1 MISILTLSFG
11 PEARNFSTSYNGEYD
26 IYDISIPNAY
36 GILDKESKALNS
48 AVATLK
54 DGLYTIYLSSKEN
67 VTTIEGMAD
76 ADIVIEM
83 PEVFMNDGTKGFSG
97 IEDNAKVSITYNGKK
112 YNQASCGSKNDGAN
126 AIGGN
131 VKASIADG
139 NISIDFNI
147 YSIYSLG
154 NASMTGHFGGKV
166 TIVE

>member
-1 MISILTLSFG
+1 MVYD
-11 PEARNFSTSYNGEYD
+11 RVSYAED
-26 IYDISIPNAY
+26 PIIREKI
-36 GILDKESKALNS
+36 
-48 AVATLK
+48 
-54 DGLYTIYLSSKEN
+54 
-67 VTTIEGMAD
+67 AD

-97 IEDNAKVSITYNGKK
+97 TEDNAKVSITYNGKK

>member
-1 MISILTLSFG
+1 MKKRIL
-11 PEARNFSTSYNGEYD
+11 A
-26 IYDISIPNAY
+26 
-36 GILDKESKALNS
+36 ALL
-48 AVATLK
+48 ALGCAL
-54 DGLYTIYLSSKEN
+54 L
-67 VTTIEGMAD
+67 
-76 ADIVIEM
+76 
-83 PEVFMNDGTKGFSG
+83 VFTG
-97 IEDNAKVSITYNGKK
+97 
-112 YNQASCGSKNDGAN
+112 CGSKKDNAN

>member
-1 MISILTLSFG
+1 MKKKCC
-11 PEARNFSTSYNGEYD
+11 YYD
-26 IYDISIPNAY
+26 PNLYMTDDGYLIRIYY
-36 GILDKESKALNS
+36 
-48 AVATLK
+48 
-54 DGLYTIYLSSKEN
+54 
-67 VTTIEGMAD
+67 
-76 ADIVIEM
+76 
-83 PEVFMNDGTKGFSG
+83 
-97 IEDNAKVSITYNGKK
+97 YNGKK

>member
-1 MISILTLSFG
+1 MKKK
-11 PEARNFSTSYNGEYD
+11 YCYYD
-26 IYDISIPNAY
+26 PNLDMTDDGYLIRIYY
-36 GILDKESKALNS
+36 
-48 AVATLK
+48 
-54 DGLYTIYLSSKEN
+54 
-67 VTTIEGMAD
+67 
-76 ADIVIEM
+76 
-83 PEVFMNDGTKGFSG
+83 
-97 IEDNAKVSITYNGKK
+97 YNGKK

-154 NASMTGHFGGKV
+154 NASMTGHFGGKA